1 MLPDFRLYWKATVI
15 KRVWYWH
22 KNRHID
28 QWNRIESPEINPC
41 TYGQLIFDKGGKSIQ
56 WRKDSLFNKW
66 CWENW
71 TATCKRMKLE
81 HSLIPYIKIN
91 SKWIKDFNV
100 KPDTIKFLDE
110 NIGRTLFDI
119 NCSNIFLDPSPRVM
133 EIKPKINRWDLI
145 TLRQAFTQQRKP

>member
-1 MLPDFRLYWKATVI
+1 
-15 KRVWYWH
+15 
-22 KNRHID
+22 
-28 QWNRIESPEINPC
+28 
-41 TYGQLIFDKGGKSIQ
+41 
-56 WRKDSLFNKW
+56 
-66 CWENW
+66 
-71 TATCKRMKLE
+71 MKLE